1 MSNAGVWNSTGGH
14 ILLLPR
20 LESSC
25 FYASMTT
32 HINNNTSLPA
42 NNNGVTEDK
51 GKDKVKVT
59 VKKKLLRYRVVKKN
73 IC

>member
-1 MSNAGVWNSTGGH
+1 
-14 ILLLPR
+14 
-20 LESSC
+20 
-25 FYASMTT
+25 MTT

-59 VKKKLLRYRVVKKN
+59 GKKYLSYRVVKKKYLLYMLFVVQFSVFFSPPD
-73 IC
+73 